1 MWMVQIL
8 IGQSESVHCFVSGD
22 EIFNIRAWQPGSSLR
37 TDRAKH
43 WKIKL
48 VVASQ
53 FRGVLTAG
61 WRGAQSVSLAR
72 RIYSIIVFCLG
83 VTRGPNLGDGQTHTQ
98 PVISL
103 VLVF

>member
-1 MWMVQIL
+1 MVQIL

-22 EIFNIRAWQPGSSLR
+22 EIFNIRACQPGSSLR

-61 WRGAQSVSLAR
+61 WRGAQSVSQSGHEDLFYYCFLAGS
-72 RIYSIIVFCLG
+72 YQG
-83 VTRGPNLGDGQTHTQ
+83 ANLGDGQTHTQ
-98 PVISL
+98 PV
-103 VLVF
+103 